1 MSQGAQQASARVAA
15 KNAVK
20 IRAALAASV
29 DGRRVYA
36 QYMETN
42 PPVTKDKILTRARAR
57 AWAMKNVK
65 LDLATYKKV
74 LAKHYADMYVLGQ
87 NDALESMAQAA
98 KAQKAPAGAVTKP
111 IKYKPN
117 GMPIFDPGFSIDWLT
132 WTPGNPAAAAL
143 ISKPGGLKDL
153 LGDIDIQARGI
164 ADFSHDLLGTA
175 LADGIARGDTP
186 VTIANAI
193 RDSLSSPE
201 RALTI
206 AITEG
211 QRAKIEANLDSYAA
225 NNVEQI
231 EWTTNDPC
239 PECEQNDGE
248 IVNLG
253 DEFPSGNTK
262 PPVHPN
268 CQCDVIPTMPDLSG
282 TPDYP
287 ELSDEEV
294 AARLDDFEMAVVAD
308 LAKYNP
314 DQERDERGRFSSGGG
329 DGSARFR
336 DTRTP
341 GTGRTLSYKEVEG
354 FKNGSAAPH
363 LISDGKGGT
372 TFTAERQA
380 LHEQIIN
387 KALEGVPKSSDPT
400 LHLLGGGPAS
410 GKSTMLGS
418 GKVDVPTGKEAVQ
431 INADDVKEQIPEYS
445 AMVAAGDPR
454 AAMFSHEESSYIAK
468 EIQARAYANG
478 QNVVLD
484 GTGNSSLQSLEGKID
499 TAHAYGYKVV
509 GNYAT
514 VPSDVAVERANARA
528 ERTGRVVPES
538 VVREIH
544 ASVSNV
550 FPQAAGKFDQ
560 VNLWDNTGKSPVLL
574 ATGGGGQLDIKNA
587 AGYQAFLD
595 KAKG

>member
-42 PPVTKDKILTRARAR
+42 PPVTKDKVLARARAR
-57 AWAMKNVK
+57 AWAMKNVS

-87 NDALESMAQAA
+87 REALENMAKGA
-98 KAQKAPAGAVTKP
+98 KAQKAPIGIVTKP
-111 IKYKPN
+111 IKYDPK
-117 GMPIFDPGFSIDWLT
+117 GMPIFDPGFSIDWLS

-143 ISKPGGLKDL
+143 LSKPGGLKEL
-153 LGDIDIQARGI
+153 LGNTDIQARGI
-164 ADFSHDLLGTA
+164 ADYSHDLLGTA

-248 IVNLG
+248 IVNMG
-253 DEFPSGNTK
+253 DDFPSGDAK

-268 CQCDVIPTMPDLSG
+268 CQCDVIPVMPDLSG

-287 ELSDEEV
+287 ALSDEEV
-294 AARLDDFEMAVVAD
+294 AARLDDSEMAVVAD
-308 LAKYNP
+308 LEKYSEEQP
-314 DQERDERGRFSSGGG
+314 RDAHGRFGSGSGTSSTTAEAAGKESLARASSGKNIDVSDFVKGERSYEG
-329 DGSARFR
+329 DLQKMG
-336 DTRTP
+336 
-341 GTGRTLSYKEVEG
+341 EVIHAQSW
-354 FKNGSAAPH
+354 NAPSQV
-363 LISDGKGGT
+363 L
-372 TFTAERQA
+372 
-380 LHEQIIN
+380 
-387 KALEGVPKSSDPT
+387 SSDEFDKLKASGDFVT
-400 LHLLGGGPAS
+400 VYRGGPAGLQDGLTS
-410 GKSTMLGS
+410 GQPWIGD
-418 GKVDVPTGKEAVQ
+418 G
-431 INADDVKEQIPEYS
+431 NAGPGTYTTTDPE
-445 AMVAAGDPR
+445 R
-454 AAMFSHEESSYIAK
+454 AAAFAGLAK
-468 EIQARAYANG
+468 MQ
-478 QNVVLD
+478 
-484 GTGNSSLQSLEGKID
+484 TGGSERLEMLIPKSMID
-499 TAHAYGYKVV
+499 TAPNISNTPANPLPSKWSGKDRADYVTVAANGKGAY
-509 GNYAT
+509 
-514 VPSDVAVERANARA
+514 
-528 ERTGRVVPES
+528 ES
-538 VVREIH
+538 SSE
-544 ASVSNV
+544 SS
-550 FPQAAGKFDQ
+550 
-560 VNLWDNTGKSPVLL
+560 
-574 ATGGGGQLDIKNA
+574 
-587 AGYQAFLD
+587 
-595 KAKG
+595 AKGDYVIYNTSALIIRGQ